1 MIHFSGI
8 LLFDKEKKV
17 RTPPTSEAYYWPCFS
32 RIIVALFKAV
42 FFYKKFSQVSK
53 VVQNDPE
60 QFKLSCNSLKGRP
73 KVNNKFAK
81 YQVSGLEG

>member
-1 MIHFSGI
+1 M
-8 LLFDKEKKV
+8 
-17 RTPPTSEAYYWPCFS
+17 
-32 RIIVALFKAV
+32 ALFKAV